1 LDGGDGGIGIA
12 AGKSHIE
19 GKGVICLH
27 IIGRIFGIVIGY
39 LSGIDS
45 HGAGLAAGEVLI
57 RVERV
62 DWVGIRHHGGLCTG
76 RGAGD
81 FKPAL
86 CDSYGFTEGNHD
98 ITVFSERAAIG
109 WDSAGDSR
117 SGITSGRGSSDGY
130 VVHTYPFVIPD
141 RIGGHDAQLNQ
152 RGVVNCCG
160 ERDGDMSGLNV
171 ITNSGICD
179 ISSGNISEVSTIAY
193 SVMQSNLL
201 YGIIDSRFQIPQ
213 VIADL
218 NIGHSGGID
227 QNQKIRRISC
237 T

>member
-1 LDGGDGGIGIA
+1 
-12 AGKSHIE
+12 
-19 GKGVICLH
+19 
-27 IIGRIFGIVIGY
+27 
-39 LSGIDS
+39 
-45 HGAGLAAGEVLI
+45 
-57 RVERV
+57 
-62 DWVGIRHHGGLCTG
+62 
-76 RGAGD
+76 
-81 FKPAL
+81 
-86 CDSYGFTEGNHD
+86 
-98 ITVFSERAAIG
+98 
-109 WDSAGDSR
+109 
-117 SGITSGRGSSDGY
+117 
-130 VVHTYPFVIPD
+130 
-141 RIGGHDAQLNQ
+141 
-152 RGVVNCCG
+152 
-160 ERDGDMSGLNV
+160 MSGLNV